1 MDSVGLSRLKEIEKD
16 RLKAEEQQVTTETVT
31 ATIKQRKRVSFTILG
46 HNNKDNGSSSSIR
59 RVKGFSRKCKKCNGV
74 LMKEELRN
82 NLNSNHEPIEQRGAK
97 RPSNDLPHTCSRG
110 SKNKHDKCDNDI
122 DNERKKPVPMKELMG
137 IMRVPPRFS
146 SSTTSSSSSLNNN
159 NNNNN
164 NDNIGAPQHVQHVQ
178 HAQQQQPIVRF
189 KYSKL
194 VNALKRSNETR
205 GLIEKIVEKIKTDF
219 NSSSLM
225 SSSSSP
231 ASASASASA
240 SAPNNCTNNND
251 SEEESRRRCSVRRK
265 VCAEFTKAVMAQT
278 LPSTMIS
285 YVENNVM
292 IFNSNNSNSNS
303 NNNNNNHNNANAMMP
318 SMMMMMNRRRRCAT
332 MGNGGR
338 TRIVHRILID
348 QHKRILGDNN
358 NERKDN
364 TTTTKNPP
372 TTGKKMKED
381 DK

>member
-46 HNNKDNGSSSSIR
+46 HNNKDNGSSSCIR

-110 SKNKHDKCDNDI
+110 SKNKHGKCDNDI
-122 DNERKKPVPMKELMG
+122 DMERKTVPMKELTG

-146 SSTTSSSSSLNNN
+146 SSSSSSLNN

-164 NDNIGAPQHVQHVQ
+164 NDNIGAPQHAQ

-194 VNALKRSNETR
+194 VDALKRSNETR
-205 GLIEKIVEKIKTDF
+205 GLIEKIVKKIKTDF

-225 SSSSSP
+225 SSSSS
-231 ASASASASA
+231 SASASA

-265 VCAEFTKAVMAQT
+265 VCAEFTKAMMAQT

-303 NNNNNNHNNANAMMP
+303 KSNSNSNSNNNNHNNANMMMP

-358 NERKDN
+358 NERKDK

-372 TTGKKMKED
+372 TTGKKKMKED